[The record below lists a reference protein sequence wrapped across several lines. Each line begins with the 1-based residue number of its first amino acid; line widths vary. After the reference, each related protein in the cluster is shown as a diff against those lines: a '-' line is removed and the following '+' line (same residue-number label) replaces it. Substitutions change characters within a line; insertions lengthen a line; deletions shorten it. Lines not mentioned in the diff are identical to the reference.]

1 MVNLWTESYENFRLE
16 EIEAATQRTTA
27 ELEDQQSELA
37 RKIETIR
44 NELLAFRQAHDIV
57 SLERDENRSLSAL
70 RGLNDSLNK
79 AKEILIEARAR
90 KIAIDEAIAKGKTVV
105 PHEGKTEI
113 TRMQLEVERIRAQI
127 SDLQE

>member
-1 MVNLWTESYENFRLE
+1 
-16 EIEAATQRTTA
+16 
-27 ELEDQQSELA
+27 
-37 RKIETIR
+37 
-44 NELLAFRQAHDIV
+44 
-57 SLERDENRSLSAL
+57 
-70 RGLNDSLNK
+70 LNDSLNK

-105 PHEGKTEI
+105 PREGKTEI